1 MKNNKLLFLISLIL
15 LTSIVLVAA
24 APSSTELARLEIKN
38 RTHLPVHIAMRKA
51 SLFYYLTVEPYQ
63 TTVFTVERET
73 YLHTT
78 WACKQEITG
87 TLDVETNVRLVFT
100 SCYYKASPN
109 AGTPTMEKI
118 HLNDSIIGVQWRYQ
132 NFNALPFF
140 KFFRL
145 FRFF

>member
-1 MKNNKLLFLISLIL
+1 MSLIL
-15 LTSIVLVAA
+15 LTSMITIAA
-24 APSSTELARLEIKN
+24 APSSTVLARLEIKN

-78 WACKQEITG
+78 WACEQETTG

-100 SCYYKASPN
+100 SCYYKVSPN

-118 HLNDSIIGVQWRYQ
+118 HLNDSPLGIEWRYQ
-132 NFNALPFF
+132 NFNAVP
-140 KFFRL
+140 KFWL
-145 FRFF
+145 FRFY

>member
-1 MKNNKLLFLISLIL
+1 VNISRKIFLLSLIMF
-15 LTSIVLVAA
+15 TSMIIVAA

-38 RTHLPVHIAMRKA
+38 KTHLPVHIAMRKA

-78 WACKQEITG
+78 WVCEQETTG
-87 TLDVETNVRLVFT
+87 TLDVENNLRLVFT

-109 AGTPTMEKI
+109 TGTPTMEKI
-118 HLNDSIIGVQWRYQ
+118 HLNDSPTGIKWRYQ
-132 NFNALPFF
+132 NFNALPS
-140 KFFRL
+140 
-145 FRFF
+145 FRFFSFF